1 MKNLNNV
8 SKLTKEVLEEDEQSR
23 NSNMRLYSKVVAKLN
38 PGREEEIERLLTNS
52 GLVLPPF
59 ETVTRVRRK
68 IVEKNPELQANDKV
82 VEFRVEQEEEY
93 REFART

>member
-1 MKNLNNV
+1 MKRLNNI

-59 ETVTRVRRK
+59 ETVTRARRK
-68 IVEKNPELQANDKV
+68 IVEKNPELQANEKV
-82 VEFRVEQEEEY
+82 VGFRAEQEKEY